1 MSALNTAPCK
11 SPADLQERVA
21 AALFREAEAIA
32 NRATKVTEEE
42 DSRAL
47 RYLERKLDDF
57 LTSRRTGF
65 LLMTALLAF
74 IFWLTLVGTNYPS
87 EALARLF
94 SWGEKQILAFLGG
107 LNAPLWLQGILVEG
121 IYRTVSWVVAVMLP
135 PMAIF
140 FSLFALL
147 EDVGYL
153 PRVAFNLDRL
163 FRATGAH
170 GKQALTMAMGFG
182 CNAVGVTA
190 CRIIEAPRER
200 LLAILTN
207 VFTPCNGRL
216 PTLMALA
223 ALFAGGGLAA
233 SLLLCALVLGGCAI
247 TLGVCYL
254 LSRTFLKGLPSYFV
268 LELPP
273 FRKPQVGRVLLRS
286 LLDRTALVLVR
297 AVTVAAPAG
306 ALLWVLSASGLAA
319 KAAAALDPLARVMG
333 LDGFILLA
341 FVLGW
346 PANEIVLPVLL
357 ACYLSAG
364 TMVEAESLAGLKA
377 VLEEHGWTHLTALCY
392 MLFSLLHFPCGT
404 TLVTIY
410 RETGSLRWVCWA
422 VLIPLATACLA
433 CTLVAQLARAL
444 GLVTSLF
451 T

>member
-11 SPADLQERVA
+11 GTHDFQERVA
-21 AALFREAEAIA
+21 AALFREAEVIA
-32 NRATKVTEEE
+32 GKTVKEGES
-42 DSRAL
+42 SRAD
-47 RYLERKLDDF
+47 RYLDDKLDNF
-57 LTSRRTGF
+57 LISRWTGF
-65 LLMTALLAF
+65 FSMAALLAL
-74 IFWLTLVGTNYPS
+74 IFWLTLVGANYPS

-94 SWGEKQILAFLGG
+94 AWGEKQFMDLLGG
-107 LNAPLWLQGILVEG
+107 LRAPHWLQGVLVEG

-147 EDVGYL
+147 EDAGYL
-153 PRVAFNLDRL
+153 PRVAFSLDRL
-163 FRATGAH
+163 FKAAGAH

-216 PTLMALA
+216 PTLVALA
-223 ALFAGGGLAA
+223 ALFTGGKVAA
-233 SLLLCALVLGGCAI
+233 SLLLCSLVLGGCAV
-247 TLGVCYL
+247 TLGVCFL
-254 LSRTFLKGLPSYFV
+254 LSRTLLKGLPSYFV

-273 FRKPQVGRVLLRS
+273 YRTPQVGRVLLRT
-286 LLDRTALVLVR
+286 LYNRTALVLAR

-306 ALLWVLSASGLAA
+306 ALLWVLASSGIAA
-319 KAAAALDPLARVMG
+319 RAAAALDPLARVMG

-364 TMVEAESLAGLKA
+364 TMVEAESLSGLKA

-404 TLVTIY
+404 TLFTIY
-410 RETGSLRWVCWA
+410 RETGGYKWVCWA
-422 VLIPLATACLA
+422 ALIPLATACLA
-433 CTLVAQLARAL
+433 CTLVAQLAKLL
-444 GLVTSLF
+444 GAIF
-451 T
+451 